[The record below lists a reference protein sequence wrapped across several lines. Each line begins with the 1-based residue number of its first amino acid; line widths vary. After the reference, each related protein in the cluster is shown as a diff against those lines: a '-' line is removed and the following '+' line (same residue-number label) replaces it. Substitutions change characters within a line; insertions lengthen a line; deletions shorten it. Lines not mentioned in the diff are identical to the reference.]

1 MLNRVARVLQ
11 LDALRNKALA
21 AFLTAAADDVAAGFG
36 GHACAETELVFAG
49 AFGWLIGALAHG
61 YEELGPAA
69 WRRGGRTL
77 GLRAGLSTRQ

>member
-1 MLNRVARVLQ
+1 
-11 LDALRNKALA
+11 
-21 AFLTAAADDVAAGFG
+21 
-36 GHACAETELVFAG
+36 LVFAG

-61 YEELGPAA
+61 NEELVPAA

>member
-1 MLNRVARVLQ
+1 MLDGVARVLKFNT
-11 LDALRNKALA
+11 LGDEALA
-21 AFLTAAADDVAAGFG
+21 AFLTAAADDIAAGFG

-61 YEELGPAA
+61 NEGWCPAA